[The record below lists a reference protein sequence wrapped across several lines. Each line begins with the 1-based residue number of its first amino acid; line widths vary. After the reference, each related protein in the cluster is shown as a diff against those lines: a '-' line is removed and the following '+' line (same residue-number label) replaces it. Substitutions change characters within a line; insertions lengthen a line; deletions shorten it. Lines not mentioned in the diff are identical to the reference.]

1 MGEYLVPLLFLVTA
15 FVVFGLV
22 HGNRRG
28 GSCHGCDGDC
38 DKTSCEKP

>member
-1 MGEYLVPLLFLVTA
+1 VADYLLPTAFLIVV

-28 GSCHGCDGDC
+28 GGCGDC
-38 DKTSCEKP
+38 DGACDKTRCEKS